1 MEENKVNLY
10 FVPNTK
16 NKTGGQFYNL
26 YVNRGERLD
35 LRPFLASIGDDID
48 KLTDEVSKEDESF
61 KGTGGMILKRDDEFQ
76 SVDVYSPNKEGIN
89 ISPEQQTTYNQLLEL
104 VTLSNQQAQ
113 ALIETQQKIQALTES
128 LGLGEEEKGR
138 GSL

>member
-16 NKTGGQFYNL
+16 NETGGQFYNL

-35 LRPFLASIGDDID
+35 LRPFLASIGDDI
-48 KLTDEVSKEDESF
+48 EVSKEDESF

>member
-16 NKTGGQFYNL
+16 NETGGQFYNL

-35 LRPFLASIGDDID
+35 LAPFLASIGDDID
-48 KLTDEVSKEDESF
+48 KLTDEVSKEDKSF

>member
-16 NKTGGQFYNL
+16 NETGGQFYNL

-48 KLTDEVSKEDESF
+48 KLADEVSKEDESF